1 MEKINQLSL
10 LRESNTTLRSEA
22 EANSK
27 AAHDLRI
34 KLQKVQS
41 ELEPLKERVRVLE
54 AELMAR
60 EDHIHRLEED
70 NKRLKD
76 RTEQILSKVRS
87 IVRVRIAT
95 SHVYTS
101 SSIIVWILLRS
112 NPCGT
117 RSHP

>member
-70 NKRLKD
+70 NKTLKD
-76 RTEQILSKVRS
+76 RTEQIPIKVRT
-87 IVRVRIAT
+87 IVPVLIST
-95 SHVYTS
+95 SHIYTS
-101 SSIIVWILLRS
+101 SSIILWSPPRS
-112 NPCGT
+112 N
-117 RSHP
+117 